1 MSEQKVSKEV
11 EGKPELYTVLCAGR
25 EYKTKFKEGDR
36 VEQGSYCGV
45 LVLDGVDEFLTRAL
59 NKLHWEVTS
68 ESYLQGKSK
77 TNNGEPVSDNE
88 IKPCTKP
95 L

>member
-1 MSEQKVSKEV
+1 MSKDNLENESNA
-11 EGKPELYTVLCAGR
+11 LYTVLCGGR

-45 LVLDGVDEFLTRAL
+45 LVLDGVDEFLTTIL

-77 TNNGEPVSDNE
+77 TNNGEPVSDDE
-88 IKPCTKP
+88 IKPCT
-95 L
+95 

>member
-1 MSEQKVSKEV
+1 MDKSNLENGSNA
-11 EGKPELYTVLCAGR
+11 LYTVLCAGR

-36 VEQGSYCGV
+36 VEQGGYCGV

-77 TNNGEPVSDNE
+77 TNNGEPVSDDE
-88 IKPCTKP
+88 IKPCT
-95 L
+95 